1 LKVPLRIGTFA
12 GSVRELRVQ
21 VVVPVL
27 RKLVAEAVALF
38 AVLSV
43 VVLAKLEEDLA
54 RPDVSTLDTELVAEL
69 GRLED
74 DVALDGAREATLY
87 TGRNV

>member
-43 VVLAKLEEDLA
+43 VVL
-54 RPDVSTLDTELVAEL
+54 VAEL